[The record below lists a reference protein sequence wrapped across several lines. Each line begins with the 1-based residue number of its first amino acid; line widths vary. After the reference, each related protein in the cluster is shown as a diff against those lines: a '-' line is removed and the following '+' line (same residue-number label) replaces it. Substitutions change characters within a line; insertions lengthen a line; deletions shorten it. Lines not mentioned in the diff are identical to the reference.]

1 MKRRKEENV
10 LIKLREFYR
19 VEEAANLLRISRN
32 SVYRLIKR
40 GELRAVQLGMRRTVI
55 PAEEIE
61 RLVASVGGT
70 KGAS

>member
-1 MKRRKEENV
+1 MV
-10 LIKLREFYR
+10 KLREFYR

-61 RLVASVGGT
+61 RLAASAGGA

>member
-10 LIKLREFYR
+10 LVKLREFYR

-61 RLVASVGGT
+61 RLAASAGGA